1 MNNIYSINGPI
12 VKCLN
17 NKDDALLMGEV
28 VYVGNKALIG
38 EVIAIDETLTTIQV
52 FETTTMLAPLEPIK
66 RTNHPLSVDLGP
78 GLIGSIYDGIGRNL
92 RILENEDGYFLHPRP
107 LITTID
113 EEKLWEVKIL
123 VQVGDI
129 LRYGDFYGLCQESLT
144 VVHKLMFPQTQG
156 LVVEVNNAG
165 SSFRV
170 SDWVIRVK
178 LADSRLF
185 DVVMKTTFPIKVARK
200 SKDRLALNEPLIT
213 GQRVLDT
220 LFPLAKGGSAC
231 VPGGFGAGK
240 TMLQHQIA
248 KWCDADIIIYV
259 GCGERGNEMTDV
271 LNEFPKI
278 IDPRTNTSIM
288 ERTILI
294 ANTSNMPVSA
304 RESSIYLGVAIGEY
318 YREMGYNV
326 ALMADSTSRWAE
338 ALREISGRLEEIPA
352 EEGFPAYL
360 SSRLA
365 SFYERAGKVLNYNN
379 TIGSLSIIG
388 ALSPQG
394 GDFSEPVTQNTKRY
408 IRSFWALDKSLAY
421 SRHYPAVNWNLSYS
435 EYLDSLST
443 YYYDQVSPNF
453 LTNRALIINLLNEE
467 NKLLEIVKLIGED
480 LLPDNQK
487 LIIKIGQIIRI
498 TFLQQDSFSKFDTFV
513 NLDMQNKMME
523 VILYFYKKLYT
534 FIQNKT
540 ALLNLENTTIFSDI
554 TRMRQN
560 LTKNP
565 RDLLKY
571 YLLIDLAV
579 KE

>member
-1 MNNIYSINGPI
+1 
-12 VKCLN
+12 
-17 NKDDALLMGEV
+17 
-28 VYVGNKALIG
+28 
-38 EVIAIDETLTTIQV
+38 
-52 FETTTMLAPLEPIK
+52 
-66 RTNHPLSVDLGP
+66 
-78 GLIGSIYDGIGRNL
+78 
-92 RILENEDGYFLHPRP
+92 
-107 LITTID
+107 
-113 EEKLWEVKIL
+113 
-123 VQVGDI
+123 
-129 LRYGDFYGLCQESLT
+129 
-144 VVHKLMFPQTQG
+144 
-156 LVVEVNNAG
+156 
-165 SSFRV
+165 
-170 SDWVIRVK
+170 
-178 LADSRLF
+178 
-185 DVVMKTTFPIKVARK
+185 MKTTSAVKKPRV
-200 SKDRLALNEPLIT
+200 SKERLPLSEPLIT

-278 IDPRTNTSIM
+278 IDPRTNSSIM

-304 RESSIYLGVAIGEY
+304 REASIYLGVAIGEY

-360 SSRLA
+360 SSRLS
-365 SFYERAGKVLNYNN
+365 SFYERAGKVLNFNN

-421 SRHYPAVNWNLSYS
+421 ARHYPAVNWNLSYS
-435 EYLDSLST
+435 EYLESLSL
-443 YYYDQVSPNF
+443 YYYDHVSQDF
-453 LTNRALIINLLNEE
+453 LNNRASIISLLNEE

-487 LIIKIGQIIRI
+487 LVIRMGQIIRF
-498 TFLQQDSFSKFDTFV
+498 TFLQQDSFSKTDTYV
-513 NLDMQNKMME
+513 TLDIQNKMME
-523 VILYFYKKLYT
+523 VILYLYKKVKAFLVT
-534 FIQNKT
+534 KT
-540 ALLNLENTTIFSDI
+540 ALFTLENTTLFSDI
-554 TRMRQN
+554 IRMRQN
-560 LTKNP
+560 LTTNP
-565 RDLLKY
+565 RDLMKY
-571 YLLIDLAV
+571 FILIDTLV